1 MKRFATI
8 VGTLALSATL
18 LTAGLA
24 FADEAKKPDGTVT
37 ISQTDF
43 ALILGGSVGGGKLTF
58 KGKDHEFK
66 IGGLT
71 VGANVGVSKADAA
84 GEVYDLKDI
93 KDFPG
98 TYTKLDTGITLG
110 GGVGGLR
117 LKNEHGVIMR
127 LVSRT
132 QGLQLNVASA
142 TGVKVTMK

>member
-1 MKRFATI
+1 MKRFATM

-24 FADEAKKPDGTVT
+24 FADEAKKADGTVT

-58 KGKDHEFK
+58 QGKEYDFK
-66 IGGLT
+66 VGGLT

-98 TYTKLDTGITLG
+98 TYTKLDTSITLG

>member
-1 MKRFATI
+1 MRMKTI
-8 VGTLALSATL
+8 IGTLVLSATL
-18 LTAGLA
+18 LTVGLA
-24 FADEAKKPDGTVT
+24 YADEAKKADGKVT
-37 ISQTDF
+37 INETQF
-43 ALILGGSVGGGKLTF
+43 ALILGGSVGGGTLSF

-66 IGGLT
+66 VGGLT
-71 VGANVGVSKADAA
+71 VGANAGVSKMDAA

-98 TYTKLDTGITLG
+98 TYTKLDASVTLG

-127 LVSRT
+127 LVSRS

-142 TGVKVTMK
+142 TGVKITMK